1 MIQKNNSVT
10 SAETNDDSITKAD
23 VTTSSPNNAKPML
36 AEVLFCGLDKY
47 FEDLQEYD
55 GNLYCSQCNNDSKKT
70 FTYSRTVAN
79 GEVFF
84 CHRCKYENL
93 VGNKPNEDDY

>member
-1 MIQKNNSVT
+1 MKKDELTTQT
-10 SAETNDDSITKAD
+10 PAD
-23 VTTSSPNNAKPML
+23 AKPVL
-36 AEVLFCGLDKY
+36 AEVLFGGLDKY
-47 FEDLQEYD
+47 FEDLQEYED
-55 GNLYCSQCNNDSKKT
+55 NLYCSHCGNSSKKT

-84 CHRCKYENL
+84 CHRCKEENL

>member
-1 MIQKNNSVT
+1 MII
-10 SAETNDDSITKAD
+10 DSTKARND
-23 VTTSSPNNAKPML
+23 AKPLL
-36 AEVLFCGLDKY
+36 AEVLFGGLDKY
-47 FEDLQEYD
+47 FEDLQNYED
-55 GNLYCSQCNNDSKKT
+55 ELYCSRCGNESKKT

-84 CHRCKYENL
+84 CRRCKEENL

>member
-1 MIQKNNSVT
+1 METKT
-10 SAETNDDSITKAD
+10 SLNHVCPHDAKRMLAD
-23 VTTSSPNNAKPML
+23 VL
-36 AEVLFCGLDKY
+36 LGRLDKY
-47 FEDLQEYD
+47 FEDLQEYED
-55 GNLYCSQCNNDSKKT
+55 SLFCSHCNNHSKKT

-84 CHRCKYENL
+84 CHRCREENL